1 MVEYAILNA
10 AVGLKILA
18 ARVTTFVMA
27 IDWKVVAMVAG
38 GLILLRLIIGGRK
51 YRA

>member
-10 AVGLKILA
+10 AAGLKILA
-18 ARVTTFVMA
+18 ARVTTFVVG
-27 IDWKVVAMVAG
+27 IDWMVVALVAG
-38 GLILLRLIIGGRK
+38 GLLLLRLIIGSRK

>member
-18 ARVTTFVMA
+18 ARVTTFVVG
-27 IDWKVVAMVAG
+27 IDWMVVATVAG
-38 GLILLRLIIGGRK
+38 GLILLRLIIGTRRHRG
-51 YRA
+51 